1 MNDAIKMIKVTQQ
14 IVFFS
19 PLQHII
25 FSLKFALD
33 YFIPDMPQEVQ
44 NTIKREQYL
53 AQQAL
58 LQKLTAQP
66 SDSRPMNSA
75 SPV

>member
-1 MNDAIKMIKVTQQ
+1 M
-14 IVFFS
+14 FFSS

-33 YFIPDMPQEVQ
+33 YIIPDMPQEVQ

-66 SDSRPMNSA
+66 SDNRPTDSA